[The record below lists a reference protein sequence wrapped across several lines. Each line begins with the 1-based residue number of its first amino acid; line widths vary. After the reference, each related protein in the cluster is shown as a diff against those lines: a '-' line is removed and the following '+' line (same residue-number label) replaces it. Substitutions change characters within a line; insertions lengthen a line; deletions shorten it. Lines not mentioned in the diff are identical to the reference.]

1 MKVSPGFCTAL
12 CASLA
17 FAGALGTSWVAAAQD
32 ATAQQ
37 NAAAQNT
44 TELSR
49 LRLGCGDFTRNRDN
63 TWSPTH
69 AITVGVRV
77 VNPTASFRAGESV
90 AGANLG
96 AILDQAYKDQAAP
109 SR

>member
-1 MKVSPGFCTAL
+1 MMRVSPRFCTL

-17 FAGALGTSWVAAAQD
+17 FAGALGASTIAAAQD
-32 ATAQQ
+32 TTAQQ
-37 NAAAQNT
+37 RAAAQNT
-44 TELSR
+44 TDLSR
-49 LRLGCGDFTRNRDN
+49 LRVSCGDFTQNRDN

-69 AITVGVRV
+69 AITVGVTV

-90 AGANLG
+90 AGADLG
-96 AILDQAYKDQAAP
+96 AILDKECKDQVAP

>member
-1 MKVSPGFCTAL
+1 MWVSPRFCTAL

-17 FAGALGTSWVAAAQD
+17 FAGALGTSTVAAAQD
-32 ATAQQ
+32 TTAQQ
-37 NAAAQNT
+37 RAAAENT

-49 LRLGCGDFTRNRDN
+49 LRVSCGDFTRNRDN

-69 AITVGVRV
+69 AITVGVTV
-77 VNPTASFRAGESV
+77 VNPTASFRAGETV
-90 AGANLG
+90 AGADLG
-96 AILDQAYKDQAAP
+96 TILDKECKDQAAS